1 MRDRQHKVKKESN
14 QQELCLI
21 FSRYPEPGLTKTRL
35 IPSLGGKGAAELQRW
50 MTEKVVA
57 EAGRLAAGRPGLCL
71 ELAISGGDERQL
83 AAWLGSQLRC
93 REQVGNDLGARLAF
107 AFGQAFDR
115 GFQRVVVVGGDCP
128 ELTSD
133 ILSQAFDRL
142 RHKEMVLGPAAD
154 GGYYLMG
161 LRRAVPQLFQ
171 GITWGSGQV
180 LRQTLRAAAQVDME
194 AFLLPRLADVDR
206 PADLALLPTSW
217 RSRLP

>member
-1 MRDRQHKVKKESN
+1 MCDRQHKVKRKSN

-35 IPSLGGKGAAELQRW
+35 IPALGGKGAAELQRW

-57 EAGRLAAGRPGLCL
+57 EAGRLAAGRSGLSL
-71 ELAISGGDERQL
+71 ELAISGGDERQVV
-83 AAWLGSQLRC
+83 AWLGSQLPC

-107 AFGQAFDR
+107 AFDQAFAR

-133 ILSQAFDRL
+133 ILSRAFDRL
-142 RHKEMVLGPAAD
+142 RHEEMVLGPAAD

-171 GITWGSGQV
+171 GITWGSDQV
-180 LRQTLRAAAQVDME
+180 LRQTVRAARQADME
-194 AFLLPRLADVDR
+194 PSLLPRLIDVDR
-206 PADLALLPTSW
+206 PADLAVLPISW